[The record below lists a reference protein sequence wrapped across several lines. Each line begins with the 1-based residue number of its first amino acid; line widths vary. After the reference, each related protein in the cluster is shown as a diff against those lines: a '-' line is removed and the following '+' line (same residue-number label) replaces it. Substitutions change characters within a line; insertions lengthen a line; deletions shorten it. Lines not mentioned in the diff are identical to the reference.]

1 MSGMR
6 PNRVKQ
12 KLAAGEPVLSVG
24 GIDSPDLVDLLGPT
38 GLDAVWLRPSTGR
51 STSAASPT

>member
-24 GIDSPDLVDLLGPT
+24 GIDSPDLSTCSVPPASTRSGS
-38 GLDAVWLRPSTGR
+38 RPSTGP

>member
-1 MSGMR
+1 MGSIR

-12 KLAAGEPVLSVG
+12 KLVAGETVISLG
-24 GIDSPDLVDLLGPT
+24 GIDSPDLIDQIGPAPMRS
-38 GLDAVWLRPSTGR
+38 GSRPSTGP

>member
-12 KLAAGEPVLSVG
+12 KLAAGESVLSVG
-24 GIDSPDLVDLLGPT
+24 GIDSPDLVDLPGPT
-38 GLDAVWLRPSTGR
+38 GLDAVWLEAEHGR